1 MLFSHKR
8 RISLSIKS
16 EEDIGKVAESDL
28 KLKKIHRLCTI
39 SIRGMGA
46 LYFEF
51 YIYLISSMLCNIIW
65 LTQIIRVLIIITLA
79 IILVYIYKEL
89 RELYIE
95 GKYLKLGKLGKKT
108 SPLNDWLSLR
118 PKKYIKVK
126 S

>member
-1 MLFSHKR
+1 
-8 RISLSIKS
+8 LSIKS

-79 IILVYIYKEL
+79 IMSIYIYKKVYKEL
-89 RELYIE
+89 REQYIE
-95 GKYLKLGKLGKKT
+95 GKYLKLGKKT
-108 SPLNDWLSLR
+108 SSTNDWSLLR
-118 PKKYIKVK
+118 PRKYLKVK
-126 S
+126 KLEQNLQNQ